1 MPDKYI
7 DIFRRGLDLEYTPPE
22 AVNEVPDRTTEAKEE
37 EAGIEGATLSIRP
50 TDLRQS
56 YTSLIARIESLR
68 DRLDP
73 DSVNIVVPIEDAGL
87 VALLGEYG
95 YEGTLTIQ
103 TLREMRTDSR
113 LQHIFPQLVSSYHDK
128 VLSWDG
134 NHAPLVWDD
143 LMDTEDILRKTLD
156 ELIKSEF
163 YGAWIDEDWEAH
175 WVPESVSWRTGREDY
190 FDHQVSYYWAKGQLA
205 KNRVDRV
212 QSYLEL
218 VPWKLS
224 RCLWENLVRKATDS
238 KELRE
243 IIDTLRKV
251 SRTLKVSTTALMVA
265 YTLPNLSISGF
276 LSQIKDRILDHIIE
290 NLERS
295 LAQVAYNMS
304 RDLANPIF
312 ELTEGWEDDVNCPLF
327 TQLNMELGEI
337 LQEELLDLR
346 KAVNRQ
352 LQFDREVTGLNTEKY
367 DLLEKKKKL
376 RNLIHTLQS
385 ISSVLDR
392 FIQTGGAL
400 EGEWFD
406 RLFNK
411 AFQQQREL
419 TLNHREVRE
428 EFHKAMIQGRP
439 YEDQETS

>member
-7 DIFRRGLDLEYTPPE
+7 DIFRSGLDLEYTPPD
-22 AVNEVPDRTTEAKEE
+22 AINEVPDRTAEEEETEA
-37 EAGIEGATLSIRP
+37 GATLSIRA

-56 YTSLIARIESLR
+56 YLNLIARVEELR
-68 DRLDP
+68 DTLDP
-73 DSVNIVVPIEDAGL
+73 DSVNIEVPIQDEAL
-87 VALLGEYG
+87 VSLLSEYG
-95 YEGTLTIQ
+95 YGTGVLTIQ
-103 TLREMRTDSR
+103 TLREMRADPR
-113 LQHIFPQLVSSYHDK
+113 IQHIFPQLNDVYYER

-143 LMDTEDILRKTLD
+143 LLDLEDILRKTLD
-156 ELIKSEF
+156 ELIQSEF
-163 YGAWIDEDWEAH
+163 YGAWLDENWEAH
-175 WVPESVSWRTGREDY
+175 WIPESVSWRTGREDF

-205 KNRVDRV
+205 SSRTDRIEA
-212 QSYLEL
+212 YLEM

-224 RCLWENLVRKATDS
+224 KCLWENLVRKATSS

-243 IIDTLRKV
+243 IIATLSKV

-276 LSQIKDRILDHIIE
+276 LSHIKQRILDHITE

-295 LAQVAYNMS
+295 LAQMAYNMS
-304 RDLANPIF
+304 RDIANPIF
-312 ELTEGWEDDVNCPLF
+312 ELTEGWEDDADCPLF

-346 KAVNRQ
+346 KALNKR
-352 LQFDREVTGLNTEKY
+352 LQGDRDTTAMNTRKY
-367 DLLEKKKKL
+367 DLMEKKKKL

-385 ISSVLDR
+385 ISTILDR
-392 FIQTGGAL
+392 FVQSGGAL

-406 RLFNK
+406 SLFNK
-411 AFQQQREL
+411 AFKEHREL

-428 EFHKAMIQGRP
+428 EFHRAIIQGQA
-439 YEDQETS
+439 DAN

>member
-1 MPDKYI
+1 
-7 DIFRRGLDLEYTPPE
+7 
-22 AVNEVPDRTTEAKEE
+22 
-37 EAGIEGATLSIRP
+37 
-50 TDLRQS
+50 
-56 YTSLIARIESLR
+56 
-68 DRLDP
+68 
-73 DSVNIVVPIEDAGL
+73 
-87 VALLGEYG
+87 
-95 YEGTLTIQ
+95 
-103 TLREMRTDSR
+103 
-113 LQHIFPQLVSSYHDK
+113 
-128 VLSWDG
+128 
-134 NHAPLVWDD
+134 
-143 LMDTEDILRKTLD
+143 
-156 ELIKSEF
+156 
-163 YGAWIDEDWEAH
+163 
-175 WVPESVSWRTGREDY
+175 
-190 FDHQVSYYWAKGQLA
+190 
-205 KNRVDRV
+205 
-212 QSYLEL
+212 
-218 VPWKLS
+218 
-224 RCLWENLVRKATDS
+224 
-238 KELRE
+238 
-243 IIDTLRKV
+243 
-251 SRTLKVSTTALMVA
+251 MVA